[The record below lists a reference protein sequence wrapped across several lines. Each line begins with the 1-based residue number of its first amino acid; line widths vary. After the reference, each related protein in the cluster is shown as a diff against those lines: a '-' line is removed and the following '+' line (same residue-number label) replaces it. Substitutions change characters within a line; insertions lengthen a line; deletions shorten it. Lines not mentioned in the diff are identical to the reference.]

1 MKSIIQF
8 IKEKASRVV
17 DTFSD
22 LTGYAAVRVPLQK
35 AKRQREVTLDLTGYR
50 QIDSFSCGGIAAVMV
65 VKFMRPQMSFERIYA
80 AVNPI
85 PKTGAGHGR
94 VTRAL
99 RSLGVQ
105 VSLRKNLSFYGIC
118 DAIDAGSPVLVCIE
132 TDDAET
138 DHWVVAYGYGRR
150 PDLLFIAGMGIHFVA
165 RNRMSRREFRR
176 LWSQRGEGLV
186 CSKAARLS
194 LKGKKK

>member
-50 QIDSFSCGGIAAVMV
+50 QIDSFSCGGIAAVMA

-85 PKTGAGHGR
+85 PKTVAGHGR
-94 VTRAL
+94 VTRAGHTGFAVIGRPSVIAEKSLIRWYL
-99 RSLGVQ
+99 R
-105 VSLRKNLSFYGIC
+105 R
-118 DAIDAGSPVLVCIE
+118 
-132 TDDAET
+132 
-138 DHWVVAYGYGRR
+138 H
-150 PDLLFIAGMGIHFVA
+150 
-165 RNRMSRREFRR
+165 
-176 LWSQRGEGLV
+176 
-186 CSKAARLS
+186 
-194 LKGKKK
+194 